1 MRLDIIVLLLIE
13 AFMQMTVGQPLQDV
27 NKLYDDLFVN
37 YRKSVTPRT
46 NQSLPF
52 EIEFAFYLQSL
63 TSFEEIKEK
72 IALVA
77 GIHMV

>member
-1 MRLDIIVLLLIE
+1 
-13 AFMQMTVGQPLQDV
+13 MQMTVGQTLQDV

-37 YRKSVTPRT
+37 YRKGVTPRT

-52 EIEFAFYLQSL
+52 EIQFAFYLQSL
-63 TSFEEIKEK
+63 DSFVEIKEK
-72 IALVA
+72 IALVG

>member
-37 YRKSVTPRT
+37 YRKGVTPRT
-46 NQSLPF
+46 NQKSRTNGIMGK
-52 EIEFAFYLQSL
+52 EV
-63 TSFEEIKEK
+63 TS
-72 IALVA
+72 
-77 GIHMV
+77 